1 MNNASAAAQ
10 QVVQVAQTVEHQT
23 MLMVLG
29 ITGLLALA
37 VMVVPLATRLRLPFT
52 VMLAAIGVLI

>member
-52 VMLAAIGVLI
+52 VMLAAIGVLV